1 MNMKHRAL
9 NADLTPYTGSILDLD
24 RRELAPKVKDFDPK
38 KLELAVKDMEAK
50 WKKSSKGS

>member
-1 MNMKHRAL
+1 MKHRAL